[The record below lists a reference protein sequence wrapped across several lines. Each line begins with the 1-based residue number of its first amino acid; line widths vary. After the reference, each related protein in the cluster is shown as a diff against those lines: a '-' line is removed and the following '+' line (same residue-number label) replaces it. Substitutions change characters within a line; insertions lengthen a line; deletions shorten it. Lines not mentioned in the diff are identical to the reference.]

1 MGLPLRIT
9 FKDKDYVYQIDNNSP
24 ITKATTNLVVILNG
38 DTVELNKDAK
48 SVWVQKEGEKNID
61 PELAQAVG
69 RSVSL
74 RFRV

>member
-1 MGLPLRIT
+1 MSLPLRIT
-9 FKDKDYVYQIDNNSP
+9 FKNKDYVYKINNSLP
-24 ITKATTNLVVILNG
+24 ITKGTTNLVVILNG

-48 SVWVQKEGEKNID
+48 SVWVQTEGEKSID

-69 RSVSL
+69 QSVSL